1 MPQIERDPRSLQ
13 ADCAN
18 CVALCCVA
26 LAFTIS
32 GDFAINKPAGVPC
45 PHLQNDFRCGI
56 HAQLRQRGFKG
67 CAVYDCFGAGQ
78 RVSQVTFAGVDWRQ
92 QAHLAAPM
100 FAAFG
105 VMRQLHELL
114 WHLTEALRL
123 PAAYPIHPE
132 LRTALAETERLAN
145 LDRDALLNVE
155 VAAHRDRVNQAL
167 RRASK
172 LARSGVEPP
181 GQDYSAA
188 DLIGKDLRNT
198 NLRGGSLRGA
208 QLIGATLCGMD
219 FHLTDFTGTDLRAAD
234 LRRANLQTSLFLTQ
248 SQLESAIGDTTTR
261 LPAGRTQ
268 PAHWSSAATVDHE

>member
-1 MPQIERDPRSLQ
+1 MAHIERDRRSLQ

-26 LAFTIS
+26 LAFVTS

-45 PHLQNDFRCGI
+45 PHLQKDFRCGI
-56 HAQLRQRGFKG
+56 HARLRQRGFKG

-114 WHLTEALRL
+114 WHLTEALAL
-123 PAAYPIHPE
+123 PAAQPVHPE
-132 LRTALAETERLAN
+132 LRTALAQTERFAN

-155 VAAHRDRVNQAL
+155 VAAHRDRVNQGL

-172 LARSGVEPP
+172 LARGGVEPP
-181 GQDYSAA
+181 GEDYSAA

-208 QLIGATLCGMD
+208 QLIGATLRGMD
-219 FHLTDFTGTDLRAAD
+219 FHLTDFTGADLRAAD
-234 LRRANLQTSLFLTQ
+234 LRGANLQTSLFLTQ
-248 SQLESAIGDTTTR
+248 SQLESAFGDTTTR
-261 LPAGRTQ
+261 LPATRVE
-268 PAHWSSAATVDHE
+268 PDHWASAASVDHE